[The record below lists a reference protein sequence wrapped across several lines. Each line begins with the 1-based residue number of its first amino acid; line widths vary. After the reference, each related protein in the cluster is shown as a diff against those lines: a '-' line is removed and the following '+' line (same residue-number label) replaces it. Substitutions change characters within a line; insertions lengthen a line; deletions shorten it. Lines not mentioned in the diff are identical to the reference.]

1 MKGNSRMVSMH
12 DAPPQVSK
20 HETFSSQN
28 NRKVLLAHQQSHKS
42 AISNKDI
49 DDVLNNS

>member
-28 NRKVLLAHQQSHKS
+28 RKVLLAHQQSHKS

-49 DDVLNNS
+49 DDVLNS